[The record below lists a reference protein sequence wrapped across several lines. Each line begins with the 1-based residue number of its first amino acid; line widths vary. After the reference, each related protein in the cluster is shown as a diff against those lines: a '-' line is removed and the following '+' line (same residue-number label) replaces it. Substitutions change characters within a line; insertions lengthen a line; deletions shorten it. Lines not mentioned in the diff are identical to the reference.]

1 MRIIN
6 GTSTSPSSA
15 QVPCLNKY
23 RYGSRLASIATTA
36 DALYTITTLVHTRR
50 TVAVNSNLSDLSF
63 RAILR
68 RLKVRPGRTDNHP
81 DGAHQ
86 PRTARVHGPALT
98 TRMLRAR
105 VVSRATRWSGSPRR
119 VARRDTDLRDVTV
132 SSQQSSAG
140 RGLRHHP
147 RRPGQPAFPADG
159 SSPHQP
165 D

>member
-1 MRIIN
+1 M
-6 GTSTSPSSA
+6 
-15 QVPCLNKY
+15 
-23 RYGSRLASIATTA
+23 
-36 DALYTITTLVHTRR
+36 TTLVQTRS
-50 TVAVNSNLSDLSF
+50 TVAVKSNLSDFSF

-68 RLKVRPGRTDNHP
+68 RLKVRTSRTDNHP
-81 DGAHQ
+81 DGARQ
-86 PRTARVHGPALT
+86 PRTARVHGSALT
-98 TRMLRAR
+98 TRVAAGAN
-105 VVSRATRWSGSPRR
+105 VTRATLATRSPPGLTGCGSRNPRN
-119 VARRDTDLRDVTV
+119 VSV